1 MYCWLL
7 HCGNYTNYNGIP
19 SLHSF
24 IYVDVGDVGE
34 PTHHPCSITGWR
46 RITTFSDLES
56 LRTFTWELL
65 CHREEVLS
73 VMRIVFSES
82 VVFHLVFWVSSF
94 SVFLFGLCFCLGF
107 VSFRFKKDTWLFAF
121 HLFSNNV
128 RIADRPQDVLMTV
141 RASSVHGMS

>member
-1 MYCWLL
+1 MATTRT
-7 HCGNYTNYNGIP
+7 TNGTP
-19 SLHSF
+19 ALRSF
-24 IYVDVGDVGE
+24 IYWDVGE
-34 PTHHPCSITGWR
+34 PTRHPCSTTGMMQDNHLLQLGVTWD
-46 RITTFSDLES
+46 IY
-56 LRTFTWELL
+56 LRELL

-94 SVFLFGLCFCLGF
+94 VVFVWVVFVFRVCFDSTLE
-107 VSFRFKKDTWLFAF
+107 DTWLFAF